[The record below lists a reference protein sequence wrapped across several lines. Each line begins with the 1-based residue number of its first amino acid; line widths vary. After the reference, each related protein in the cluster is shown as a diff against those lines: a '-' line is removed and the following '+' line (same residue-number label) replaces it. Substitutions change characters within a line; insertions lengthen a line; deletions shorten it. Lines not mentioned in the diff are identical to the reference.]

1 MKKIVCV
8 LIALVGLSAMVF
20 AQDGGNSWLKNVR
33 IEADVSVGI
42 LSNGIELR
50 SAYRDNITE
59 NPRWDAGIDIG
70 FTRPSLL
77 GVIASAT
84 MSGAGNSSTSLS
96 GSTNINVFGSFW
108 FYAFYVQYGLG
119 VGFTDAGVAFNPYD
133 VRIGFQPGINEEN
146 RHWNFKMELGVF
158 SWLYTIQHSSGEKVK
173 VTNGDA
179 LLTLGCTYKF

>member
-20 AQDGGNSWLKNVR
+20 AQDGGNSWYKDHLR

-59 NPRWDAGIDIG
+59 NLRWDAGIDIG

-133 VRIGFQPGINEEN
+133 VRLGFQPGINN
-146 RHWNFKMELGVF
+146 NNGGHWNFKMELG
-158 SWLYTIQHSSGEKVK
+158 LTGIPVK
-173 VTNGDA
+173 GYESNTNIF
-179 LLTLGCTYKF
+179 LTLGTTYRF